1 MAATLIARVVLVYK
15 CLLYQTHHTRLLI
28 SVPEILIMY
37 VIIIGGRQGRVP
49 EPTQRAEIRH
59 SAVTDSRHQITAL
72 DDRCKVR

>member
-1 MAATLIARVVLVYK
+1 MSLSLYPRWRNKMYLFIYLFLNNSCNAFLDGKHQAT
-15 CLLYQTHHTRLLI
+15 
-28 SVPEILIMY
+28 
-37 VIIIGGRQGRVP
+37 IGGRQGRVP